1 MLYPYF
7 ISALAKSAERAY
19 TGFIKTMLASRV
31 KYSVAS

>member
-7 ISALAKSAERAY
+7 VSALAKSAERAY